1 MYDIKSMNFLKRE
14 RGNFVTEIE
23 KLITVTTRDKASLNV
38 TK

>member
-1 MYDIKSMNFLKRE
+1 MYDIKLMSFLKRD
-14 RGNFVTEIE
+14 RGNFITEIE